1 MRIRY
6 LKINNFRGIREA
18 IIEFPKDQRVFC
30 LIGAGDTTKTSI
42 LTAIEYAL
50 WPSWNLQL
58 NTSDFYNCV
67 LEDGINI
74 EVSIDEIPDELLTE
88 NKYGLYLRG
97 NPFEDADEPTDED
110 ALLTIKFTVDQNL
123 EPSWFVICNRQ
134 DDKIIT
140 QNDRQKISVGFI
152 GTEIRNRL
160 NWGRGSV
167 LGKYIDPR
175 ATIKRS
181 LSALEEKSNEI
192 ANFSHLDEIATTLK
206 SVAQGYGVQIGGD
219 INNRLVLK
227 STNTL
232 SEIEVFE
239 GNKPLNQRGFGSQKL
254 LNIGLQIGS
263 HDEQAVVLIDEIE
276 IGLEPY
282 RQRNLIHTL
291 KNNVKNSGQVI
302 FTTHS
307 PIALVEMTSQQL
319 LIVHSQ
325 AGKTTIHRPYYGN
338 AVIDNSF
345 QAALR
350 RYAEAFLSPQIIICE
365 GKTEVGFVRSFDEFL
380 MENESYSMAG
390 LGVAYAEAG
399 GNNSALTLADK
410 LNELGYK
417 VCVLCD
423 NDRPED
429 DSDKELLRNKGIKIF
444 QWQEGNCLETE
455 WIPLFEDVQIE
466 KIVLYICDQNK
477 QDVLGLLRNENI
489 IDNDNQL
496 QVLDKE
502 KRKKIADI
510 CKKKGVFKNIDGGEE
525 FGKYVVEILKS
536 LEDGNPAKDVMDN
549 LKNWIFDRSI

>member
-192 ANFSHLDEIATTLK
+192 ANFSDLDEIATTLK

-410 LNELGYK
+410 FNELGYK

>member
-18 IIEFPKDQRVFC
+18 TIEFPKTQRVFC

-58 NTSDFYNCV
+58 NTSDFYNCA
-67 LEDGINI
+67 LQDGINI

-97 NPFEDADEPTDED
+97 NPFEENDEPTDEE
-110 ALLTIKFTVDQNL
+110 ALLSIKFIVDQNL
-123 EPSWFVICNRQ
+123 EPSWFVTCNRQ
-134 DDKIIT
+134 DDKIIS
-140 QNDRQKISVGFI
+140 QSDRQKISIGFI
-152 GTEIRNRL
+152 GTEIKNRL

-181 LSALEEKSNEI
+181 LSTLEEKSNEI
-192 ANFSHLDEIATTLK
+192 ANFSDLDEIATTLN
-206 SVAQGYGVQIGGD
+206 SVAQGYGVQIGGV

-254 LNIGLQIGS
+254 LNVGLQIGS

-307 PIALVEMTSQQL
+307 PIALVEMTNEQL
-319 LIVHSQ
+319 LIVHSK

-338 AVIDNSF
+338 TAIDNSF

-380 MENESYSMAG
+380 IENESHSMAS

-399 GNNSALTLADK
+399 GNNSALVLADK
-410 LNELGYK
+410 FNELGYK

-423 NDRPED
+423 NDRD
-429 DSDKELLRNKGIKIF
+429 
-444 QWQEGNCLETE
+444 
-455 WIPLFEDVQIE
+455 
-466 KIVLYICDQNK
+466 
-477 QDVLGLLRNENI
+477 
-489 IDNDNQL
+489 
-496 QVLDKE
+496 
-502 KRKKIADI
+502 RKS
-510 CKKKGVFKNIDGGEE
+510 
-525 FGKYVVEILKS
+525 VV
-536 LEDGNPAKDVMDN
+536 
-549 LKNWIFDRSI
+549 